1 MYIGIDIG
9 GTSTRAGLFPSL
21 DSPDFVPLARFPT
34 HPGYEPQLQ
43 AIISTVQSSSPG
55 PLAGIGVSIGGRVAK
70 DGRSIAVAPN
80 LPGYVGKPF
89 AQHLSQALACPVH
102 LAHDPVCGL
111 LAEKKFGHMRNFDRC
126 AYLTISTGTGA
137 AIQLSKASTRLTISI
152 EIGHQLL
159 DGNPLP
165 CLCGQVGCLETFT
178 GGRQLELRYRQPV
191 AQISS
196 IDATFW
202 ETFCDKLA
210 LGLVNLAQ
218 LTRIEAIAISG
229 SIALKNTFLLPL
241 LQQRVNAKLRG
252 ASLELSLATLGEN
265 APLVGAAL
273 LLDVPEETI
282 LH

>member
-1 MYIGIDIG
+1 MYIGVDIG
-9 GTSTRAGLFPSL
+9 GTSTRAGLFHSL

-43 AIISTVQSSSPG
+43 AIISAVQSSSRPG
-55 PLAGIGVSIGGRVAK
+55 PLTGIGVSIGGRLAK

-89 AQHLSQALACPVH
+89 AQHLSQALACPVR

-137 AIQLSKASTRLTISI
+137 AIHLNKVSVGLTISI

-165 CLCGQVGCLETFT
+165 CLCGQIGCLETFT
-178 GGRQLELRYRQPV
+178 GGRQLELRYGQPV
-191 AQISS
+191 AQIPS

-202 ETFCDKLA
+202 EAFCDKLS

-218 LTRIEAIAISG
+218 LTRVEAIAISG
-229 SIALKNTFLLPL
+229 GIALKNTFLLPL
-241 LQQRVNAKLRG
+241 LQQRVNAYT
-252 ASLELSLATLGEN
+252 LSLHD
-265 APLVGAAL
+265 AL
-273 LLDVPEETI
+273 PI
-282 LH
+282 

>member
-1 MYIGIDIG
+1 MYIGVDIG
-9 GTSTRAGLFPSL
+9 GTNTRAGLFHSL
-21 DSPDFVPLARFPT
+21 DSPDFVHLARFPT
-34 HPGYEPQLQ
+34 YPDYESQLR
-43 AIISTVQSSSPG
+43 AIIGAVQSCGPG
-55 PLAGIGVSIGGRVAK
+55 PVAGIGVSIGGRVAK
-70 DGRSIAVAPN
+70 DGSSVAVAPN
-80 LPGYVGKPF
+80 LPGYLGKPF
-89 AQHLSQALACPVH
+89 AQDLSGMLACPVR
-102 LAHDPVCGL
+102 LAHDPACGL

-137 AIQLSKASTRLTISI
+137 AIQLSKASTGLTISI

-178 GGRQLELRYRQPV
+178 GGRQLELRYGQPL

-196 IDATFW
+196 IDSTLW

-229 SIALKNTFLLPL
+229 SIALHNTFLLSS
-241 LQQRVNAKLRG
+241 LQQQVNAKLRG
-252 ASLELSLATLGEN
+252 SSLELSLALLGED

>member
-1 MYIGIDIG
+1 MYIGVDIG
-9 GTSTRAGLFPSL
+9 GTSTRAGLFHSL
-21 DSPDFVPLARFPT
+21 DSPDFVLLARFPT
-34 HPGYEPQLQ
+34 HPGYDPQLQ
-43 AIISTVQSSSPG
+43 AIISTVQSSSMG
-55 PLAGIGVSIGGRVAK
+55 LLAGIGVSIGGRVAK
-70 DGRSIAVAPN
+70 DGRSVAVAPN

-89 AQHLSQALACPVH
+89 ARDLSQALACPAR

-111 LAEKKFGHMRNFDRC
+111 LAEKQFGHMRNFDRC

-137 AIQLSKASTRLTISI
+137 SIQLSKASTGLTISI

-159 DGNPLP
+159 DGNPLL

-178 GGRQLELRYRQPV
+178 GGRQLELRYGQPV

-202 ETFCDKLA
+202 KTFCDKLA

-229 SIALKNTFLLPL
+229 SIALNNTFLLPS
-241 LQQRVNAKLRG
+241 LQQRVNAKLHG

-273 LLDVPEETI
+273 LLDIPEETI

>member
-9 GTSTRAGLFPSL
+9 GTSTRAGLFQSL
-21 DSPDFVPLARFPT
+21 DSPVFAPLARFPT
-34 HPGYEPQLQ
+34 CPGYEQQLQ
-43 AIISTVQSSSPG
+43 ALVNAVRSSG
-55 PLAGIGVSIGGRVAK
+55 PKYLAGIGISIGGRVAK
-70 DGRSIAVAPN
+70 DESSLAVAPN
-80 LPGYVGKPF
+80 LPAFVGKPL
-89 AQHLSQALACPVH
+89 AQDLSQQLACSVR

-111 LAEKKFGHMRNFDRC
+111 LAEKKFGHLRNCDRC

-137 AIQLSKASTRLTISI
+137 AIHLSKTSTSLTLSI

-159 DGNPLP
+159 DGNLLP

-178 GGRQLELRYRQPV
+178 GGKQLELRYGRPV
-191 AQISS
+191 AQIAA
-196 IDATFW
+196 IEPTLW

-218 LTRIEAIAISG
+218 LTRVEAVAISG
-229 SIALKNTFLLPL
+229 GIALNNTFLLPL
-241 LQQRVNAKLRG
+241 LQQKVNAKLRG
-252 ASLELSLATLGEN
+252 ASLELSPAALGED

-273 LLDVPEETI
+273 LLDITGETI